1 MVTGSAHVLALG
13 RAARRAGERPAFVSA
28 ASTGPVPQRVAA
40 PPVVPRAPCRAAPWI
55 AEVLVICATVPAA
68 PATGAVGIHHEVEV
82 AQGEAGH

>member
-1 MVTGSAHVLALG
+1 MTGSAHVLALG
-13 RAARRAGERPAFVSA
+13 RAARRAGEHFVPA

-68 PATGAVGIHHEVEV
+68 PATGAVGIHHEV

>member
-1 MVTGSAHVLALG
+1 M
-13 RAARRAGERPAFVSA
+13 
-28 ASTGPVPQRVAA
+28 PQRVAA
-40 PPVVPRAPCRAAPWI
+40 PPVVPRAPCRVAPWI